1 MKLSVKF
8 LAFLVLLVLNGTLL
22 KAQKHFIYIQSEDK
36 QPFAV
41 VLNGKVFSSS
51 DYGYV
56 IIPKLDEGKY
66 DFTVSFPMNK
76 FPDQFF
82 TCTMND
88 KDLGFTLKSGNGG
101 WALENLQSQKLIANN
116 SSNNETVKN
125 ENAFGNML
133 SDVVDDS
140 TLTQKKLPVADTIAK
155 ASEIKMVDMEQPQ
168 KIEET
173 NLDTGTSMLFVD
185 KGINGNDTVKI
196 FIPSE
201 TVAIATTPQ
210 VEQSEVDDNNDTNAA
225 VKLEQPVE
233 ESAVANNNDQAN
245 DTTTHEVSNPFYQ
258 PAQENAT
265 KTIDAAN
272 EVVNNSTPAI
282 KSAAIREDCNNMI
295 SDDDL
300 NKLKR
305 KMFAKGSDKEMI
317 DYAVKRLEDKCLTTD
332 QVKGIGQLFSSD
344 DGRYSLFEA
353 LYPYTY
359 DYGKYPS
366 LAGQIVDPYYKKRFM
381 ALLR

>member
-1 MKLSVKF
+1 MKLTVKF
-8 LAFLVLLVLNGTLL
+8 LVILVLLILNCSLL
-22 KAQKHFIYIQSEDK
+22 IAQKHFIYIQSEDK

-66 DFTVSFPMNK
+66 NFTVSFPMNK

-82 TCTMND
+82 SCTVGN
-88 KDLGFTLKSGNGG
+88 KDLGYTLKSSSGV
-101 WALENLQSQKLIANN
+101 WALENLQTKKTLANN
-116 SSNNETVKN
+116 NATVAR

-140 TLTQKKLPVADTIAK
+140 TLMQKKLPAADTVAAIP
-155 ASEIKMVDMEQPQ
+155 EMIKEEVRQPL

-173 NLDTGTSMLFVD
+173 KLDTGTSMLFVD
-185 KGINGNDTVKI
+185 KDMNGNDTVRI
-196 FIPSE
+196 FIPSDNVDAATQTVQNDVE
-201 TVAIATTPQ
+201 TNTDTVAVNQVPP
-210 VEQSEVDDNNDTNAA
+210 VEQN
-225 VKLEQPVE
+225 KVE
-233 ESAVANNNDQAN
+233 NKVEDGI
-245 DTTTHEVSNPFYQ
+245 DTTTHEISNPFYK
-258 PAQENAT
+258 PAQ
-265 KTIDAAN
+265 DAATNVVEEKN
-272 EVVNNSTPAI
+272 ETVSNSVSTVAI
-282 KSAAIREDCNNMI
+282 TAVREDCNSMI

-300 NKLKR
+300 DKLKR
-305 KMFAKGSDKEMI
+305 KMFTRGSDKEMI
-317 DYAVKRLEDKCLTTD
+317 DYAVKRLEDKCVTTD
-332 QVKGIGQLFSSD
+332 QVKMLGQLFSSD

-353 LYPYTY
+353 LYSFTY